1 MKKIFVIISL
11 ILIIY
16 CMPKNSYAEENSKN
30 DNSIL
35 TNQENQFG
43 VSDFL
48 NKSETYTN
56 DLDIKQIFK
65 EAISGKFENKNILS
79 YINNMFFKNIKNSI
93 STIIGIIVVII
104 INSILKTI
112 SENLGNDQ
120 VGKISSYVQYILIVI
135 LIMKNFSDVIL
146 EIKETIEKLNAFTMS
161 LIPLITSIM
170 AATGNIASSNALE
183 PILLIIVTFINNF
196 IINVV
201 IPIILVATTLGIVSK
216 ISDQIQVDKLS
227 KFLKSTTVW
236 ITTTILTLFV
246 TIASVEGGLT
256 SSLDGVTAKAGKTI
270 VASAIPLVGKI
281 LSDAFDTIMGYAN
294 IIKNGIGI
302 VGIVV
307 IVCICIKPIIEIAS
321 LTIIYYLGGAICQ
334 PIADKNVVELLE
346 QMGGTFKI
354 FLAILFVIMT
364 ILIVGIAIAMKVSNN
379 TVMYG

>member
-16 CMPKNSYAEENSKN
+16 CMPKNGYAEENSTN
-30 DNSIL
+30 ENSIL

-307 IVCICIKPIIEIAS
+307 IVFICIKPIIEIAS

-364 ILIVGIAIAMKVSNN
+364 ILIVGIAIAIKVSNN

>member
-146 EIKETIEKLNAFTMS
+146 EIKETIKKLNAFTMS

>member
-16 CMPKNSYAEENSKN
+16 CMPKNSYAEENSTN